1 MCYSCDHGSTV
12 SWPIRGLSMNPGTLF
27 VVATPIGN
35 LGDLSPR
42 AAEVLSRVALIAAE
56 DTRVTRRLLQHIG
69 CETPM
74 LSLHDHNESQR
85 VAGLLERLQVGEDVA
100 LVSDAGTPLISDP
113 GYTLVRAVRQA
124 GVKVVPIPGPS
135 AMITAL
141 SVAGLPTDRF
151 VFEGFLSSKP
161 AARRARLKELAQESR
176 TLVFYESP
184 HRILATL
191 VDLRDVLGAEREA
204 VLARELTK
212 TFETL
217 HGDQLGALYEWA
229 VADSNQ
235 QRGEFVLV
243 VAGASEVVESTKVDA
258 EHLLQV
264 LLEELP
270 VKQAA
275 SLAARITGGKRNALY
290 ARALELQKD

>member
-1 MCYSCDHGSTV
+1 
-12 SWPIRGLSMNPGTLF
+12 MNPGTLF

-42 AAEVLSRVALIAAE
+42 AAEVLSQVALIAAE

-69 CETPM
+69 CDTPM

-85 VAGLLERLQVGEDVA
+85 VAGLLERLQVGDDVA

-191 VDLRDVLGAEREA
+191 ADLRDVLGAEREA

-217 HGDQLGALYEWA
+217 RGDELGALCEWA
-229 VADSNQ
+229 AADSNQ

-243 VAGASEVVESTKVDA
+243 VAGASDVAESTKVD
-258 EHLLQV
+258 EDHLLQV

-290 ARALELQKD
+290 ARALELQKDKSG

>member
-1 MCYSCDHGSTV
+1 
-12 SWPIRGLSMNPGTLF
+12 MNPGTLF

-42 AAEVLSRVALIAAE
+42 AAEVLAQVALIAAE
-56 DTRVTRRLLQHIG
+56 DTRVTKRLLQHIG
-69 CETPM
+69 CDTRM

-85 VAGLLERLQVGEDVA
+85 VAGLLERLQAGEDVA
-100 LVSDAGTPLISDP
+100 LVSDAGTPLINDP
-113 GYTLVRAVRQA
+113 GYTLVKTVRQS

-135 AMITAL
+135 ALITAL
-141 SVAGLPTDRF
+141 LVAGLPTDRF
-151 VFEGFLSSKP
+151 VYEGFLSSKP

-191 VDLRDVLGAEREA
+191 ADLRDVFGADREA

-217 HGDQLGALYEWA
+217 HGDQLGALYEW
-229 VADSNQ
+229 VEADSNQ

-243 VAGASEVVESTKVDA
+243 VAGVSEVAESSEVDE

-290 ARALELQKD
+290 ARALQLQKDQNS

>member
-1 MCYSCDHGSTV
+1 
-12 SWPIRGLSMNPGTLF
+12 MNPGTLF

-42 AAEVLSRVALIAAE
+42 AAEVLSQVALIAAE
-56 DTRVTRRLLQHIG
+56 DTRVTRRLLQYIG
-69 CETPM
+69 CDTPM

-85 VAGLLERLQVGEDVA
+85 VAGLLERLQVGDDVA

-141 SVAGLPTDRF
+141 SVAGLPTDHF

-191 VDLRDVLGAEREA
+191 ADLRDVLGAEREA

-217 HGDQLGALYEWA
+217 RGDELGALCEWA
-229 VADSNQ
+229 AADSNQ

-243 VAGASEVVESTKVDA
+243 VAGASEVAESTKVD
-258 EHLLQV
+258 EDHLLQV

-290 ARALELQKD
+290 ARALELQKDKSG

>member
-1 MCYSCDHGSTV
+1 
-12 SWPIRGLSMNPGTLF
+12 MNSGTLF

-42 AAEVLSRVALIAAE
+42 ASAIISQVALVAAE

-69 CETPM
+69 CDTPM
-74 LSLHDHNESQR
+74 LSLHDHNENQR
-85 VAGLLERLQVGEDVA
+85 IAGLLARLQAGEDVA

-113 GYTLVRAVRQA
+113 GYSLVRAVRQA
-124 GVKVVPIPGPS
+124 GVKVVPVPGPS
-135 AMITAL
+135 ALVTAL

-151 VFEGFLSSKP
+151 VFEGFLSAKP
-161 AARRARLKELAQESR
+161 AARRTRLTELAPETR

-191 VDLRDVLGAEREA
+191 ADLRDVLGSEREA
-204 VLARELTK
+204 VVARELTK

-217 HGDQLGALYEWA
+217 HGDTLGALYEWA
-229 VADSNQ
+229 AADSNQ

-243 VAGASEVVESTKVDA
+243 VAGASEEPSASKID
-258 EHLLQV
+258 EDHLLQV
-264 LLEELP
+264 LLKELP

-275 SLAARITGGKRNALY
+275 GLAAQITRGKRNALY
-290 ARALELQKD
+290 ARALELQKDKSD

>member
-1 MCYSCDHGSTV
+1 
-12 SWPIRGLSMNPGTLF
+12 MNPGTLF

-42 AAEVLSRVALIAAE
+42 ASEVLSQVALIAAE

-69 CETPM
+69 CETRM

-85 VAGLLERLQVGEDVA
+85 VAGLLEQLQAGEDVA
-100 LVSDAGTPLISDP
+100 LVSDAGTPLINDP
-113 GYTLVRAVRQA
+113 GYTLVRTVRQA
-124 GVKVVPIPGPS
+124 GVTVVPIPGPS
-135 AMITAL
+135 ALITAL

-151 VFEGFLSSKP
+151 VYEGFLSSKP
-161 AARRARLKELAQESR
+161 AARRARLKELLREPR

-191 VDLRDVLGAEREA
+191 VDLRDVFGAEREA
-204 VLARELTK
+204 VVARELTK

-217 HGDQLGALYEWA
+217 HGDQLGAMYEWA
-229 VADSNQ
+229 AADSNQ

-243 VAGASEVVESTKVDA
+243 VAGAQQPADLSAVDE
-258 EHLLQV
+258 EHVLQI

-275 SLAARITGGKRNALY
+275 GLAARITGGKRNALY
-290 ARALELQKD
+290 ARALEMQKDAK

>member
-1 MCYSCDHGSTV
+1 
-12 SWPIRGLSMNPGTLF
+12 MNPGTLF

-42 AAEVLSRVALIAAE
+42 AAEVLAQVALIAAE
-56 DTRVTRRLLQHIG
+56 DTRVTKRLLQHIG
-69 CETPM
+69 CDTRM

-85 VAGLLERLQVGEDVA
+85 VAGLLERLQAGEDVA
-100 LVSDAGTPLISDP
+100 LVSDAGTPLINDP
-113 GYTLVRAVRQA
+113 GYTLVRTVRQS

-135 AMITAL
+135 ALITAL
-141 SVAGLPTDRF
+141 SVAGLPTDHF

-161 AARRARLKELAQESR
+161 AARRARLKALAQESR

-191 VDLRDVLGAEREA
+191 ADLRDVLGAEREA
-204 VLARELTK
+204 VVARELTK

-243 VAGASEVVESTKVDA
+243 VAGVSEVAESSEVDE

-290 ARALELQKD
+290 ARALQLQKDQNS

>member
-1 MCYSCDHGSTV
+1 
-12 SWPIRGLSMNPGTLF
+12 MNPGTLF
-27 VVATPIGN
+27 VVATPIGH

-42 AAEVLSRVALIAAE
+42 AAETLSQVAVIAAE
-56 DTRVTRRLLQHIG
+56 DTRVSRRLLQHIG
-69 CETPM
+69 CDTPM

-85 VAGLLERLQVGEDVA
+85 VAGLLERLQAGDDVA
-100 LVSDAGTPLISDP
+100 LISDAGTPLISDP
-113 GYTLVRAVRQA
+113 GYTLVRAVRAA

-135 AMITAL
+135 ALITAL

-151 VFEGFLSSKP
+151 VFEGFLSAKP
-161 AARRARLKELAQESR
+161 AARRARLKTLAQESR
-176 TLVFYESP
+176 TLIFYESP
-184 HRILATL
+184 HRILAML
-191 VDLRDVLGAEREA
+191 ADLRDVLGAGREA
-204 VLARELTK
+204 VVARELTK

-217 HGDQLGALYEWA
+217 HGDRLDALYEWA
-229 VADSNQ
+229 QSDSNQ

-243 VAGASEVVESTKVDA
+243 VAGAEVVTEAPAVDEA
-258 EHLLQV
+258 HLLSV

-290 ARALELQKD
+290 NKALALQKSKSPDPTRVS

>member
-1 MCYSCDHGSTV
+1 
-12 SWPIRGLSMNPGTLF
+12 MNPGTLF

-42 AAEVLSRVALIAAE
+42 AAEVLAQVALIAAE
-56 DTRVTRRLLQHIG
+56 DTRVTKRLLQHIG
-69 CETPM
+69 CDTRM

-85 VAGLLERLQVGEDVA
+85 VAGLLERLQAGEDVA
-100 LVSDAGTPLISDP
+100 LVSDAGTPLINDP
-113 GYTLVRAVRQA
+113 GYTLVRTVRQS

-135 AMITAL
+135 ALITAL
-141 SVAGLPTDRF
+141 SVAGLPTDHF

-161 AARRARLKELAQESR
+161 AARRARLKALAQESR

-191 VDLRDVLGAEREA
+191 ADLRDVLGAEREA
-204 VLARELTK
+204 VVARELTK

-229 VADSNQ
+229 EADSNQ

-243 VAGASEVVESTKVDA
+243 VAGVSEVAESSEVDE

-290 ARALELQKD
+290 ARALQLQKDQNS

>member
-1 MCYSCDHGSTV
+1 
-12 SWPIRGLSMNPGTLF
+12 MNPGTLF
-27 VVATPIGN
+27 VVATPLGN

-42 AAEVLSRVALIAAE
+42 AAEVLAQVALIAAE

-69 CETPM
+69 CDTPM

-124 GVKVVPIPGPS
+124 RVKVVPIPGPS
-135 AMITAL
+135 ALVTAL

-151 VFEGFLSSKP
+151 VFEGFLSAKP
-161 AARRARLKELAQESR
+161 AARRARLKALAQESR

-191 VDLRDVLGAEREA
+191 ADLRDVLGAEREA
-204 VLARELTK
+204 VVARELTK
-212 TFETL
+212 TFETV
-217 HGDQLGALYEWA
+217 HGDQLGALCEWA

-243 VAGASEVVESTKVDA
+243 VAGASEVVEAAKVDE
-258 EHLLQV
+258 EHLLQI
-264 LLEELP
+264 LLEELS

-275 SLAARITGGKRNALY
+275 GLAARITGAKRNALY
-290 ARALELQKD
+290 TRALELQKDKNT

>member
-1 MCYSCDHGSTV
+1 
-12 SWPIRGLSMNPGTLF
+12 MNPGTLF

-42 AAEVLSRVALIAAE
+42 AAEVLTEVTLIAAE
-56 DTRVTRRLLQHIG
+56 DTRVTKRLLQHIG
-69 CETPM
+69 CETRM

-85 VAGLLERLQVGEDVA
+85 VAGLLERLQAGEDVA
-100 LVSDAGTPLISDP
+100 LVSDAGTPLINDP

-135 AMITAL
+135 ALITAL

-151 VFEGFLSSKP
+151 VYEGFLSSKP

-191 VDLRDVLGAEREA
+191 ADLRDVLGAGREA
-204 VLARELTK
+204 VVARELTK

-217 HGDQLGALYEWA
+217 HGDQLGALCEWA
-229 VADSNQ
+229 EADSNQ

-243 VAGASEVVESTKVDA
+243 VAGASEVAESSEVDE

-275 SLAARITGGKRNALY
+275 GLAAKITGGKRNALY
-290 ARALELQKD
+290 ARALQLQKDQNS

>member
-1 MCYSCDHGSTV
+1 
-12 SWPIRGLSMNPGTLF
+12 MNPGTLF

>member
-1 MCYSCDHGSTV
+1 
-12 SWPIRGLSMNPGTLF
+12 MNPGTLF

-42 AAEVLSRVALIAAE
+42 AAEVLTQVTLIAAE
-56 DTRVTRRLLQHIG
+56 DTRVSKRLLQHIG
-69 CETPM
+69 CDTPM

-85 VAGLLERLQVGEDVA
+85 VAGLLERLQAGEDVA
-100 LVSDAGTPLISDP
+100 LVSDAGTPLINDP

-124 GVKVVPIPGPS
+124 GVNVVPIPGPS
-135 AMITAL
+135 ALIAAL

-151 VFEGFLSSKP
+151 VYEGFLSSKP
-161 AARRARLKELAQESR
+161 AARRARLKELSRETR

-191 VDLRDVLGAEREA
+191 ADLRDVLGDEREA
-204 VLARELTK
+204 VVARELTK
-212 TFETL
+212 TFETVY
-217 HGDQLGALYEWA
+217 GDQLGALCEWA
-229 VADSNQ
+229 QADSNQ

-243 VAGASEVVESTKVDA
+243 VAGAGEVTESTKIDE
-258 EHLLQV
+258 EHLLRV

-275 SLAARITGGKRNALY
+275 GLAARITGGKRNALY
-290 ARALELQKD
+290 SRALELQKDLDS